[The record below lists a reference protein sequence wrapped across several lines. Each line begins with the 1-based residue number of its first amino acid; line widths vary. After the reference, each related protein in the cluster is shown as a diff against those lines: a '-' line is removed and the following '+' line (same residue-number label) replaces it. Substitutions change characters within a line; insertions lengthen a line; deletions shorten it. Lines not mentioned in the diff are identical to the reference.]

1 MSVRYVMSRLKSYER
16 NWRSN
21 FKKRKTHTDR
31 PLKHEIADKPLKDE
45 ELSAVTGGLNG
56 SYADVTLPGQD
67 EELEN
72 AKEKGGCGKP

>member
-1 MSVRYVMSRLKSYER
+1 M
-16 NWRSN
+16 
-21 FKKRKTHTDR
+21 DR

-45 ELSAVTGGLNG
+45 ELAAVTGGLNG

>member
-1 MSVRYVMSRLKSYER
+1 M
-16 NWRSN
+16 
-21 FKKRKTHTDR
+21 KKRKTHTDR

-45 ELSAVTGGLNG
+45 ELAAVTGGLHG
-56 SYADVTLPGQD
+56 SYADVTLPWQD

>member
-1 MSVRYVMSRLKSYER
+1 M
-16 NWRSN
+16 
-21 FKKRKTHTDR
+21 KKRKTHTDR

-45 ELSAVTGGLNG
+45 ELTVVTGGLNG

-72 AKEKGGCGKP
+72 AKKKGGCGTP

>member
-1 MSVRYVMSRLKSYER
+1 MLRLKSYER

-21 FKKRKTHTDR
+21 LKKRKTHTDR

-45 ELSAVTGGLNG
+45 ELAAVTGGLNG

>member
-1 MSVRYVMSRLKSYER
+1 MSRLKSYER
-16 NWRSN
+16 KWRSN

-31 PLKHEIADKPLKDE
+31 LLKHEIANKPLKDE
-45 ELSAVTGGLNG
+45 ELAAVTGGLNG

-72 AKEKGGCGKP
+72 TKEKGGCGKP

>member
-1 MSVRYVMSRLKSYER
+1 M
-16 NWRSN
+16 
-21 FKKRKTHTDR
+21 KKRKTHTDR

-45 ELSAVTGGLNG
+45 ELVTVTGGLNG

-72 AKEKGGCGKP
+72 TKEKGGCGKP